1 MQKDDL
7 VKLAEALASAG
18 YKILSFNWDEAPYEY
33 PHIETVELKIQKR
46 ISKNEMLNP
55 VS

>member
-7 VKLAEALASAG
+7 VKLAEALASVG
-18 YKILSFNWDEAPYEY
+18 YKILSFNCEKAPYVS
-33 PHIETVELKIQKR
+33 PHIEIVELKIQK
-46 ISKNEMLNP
+46 KLPNNENINP